1 MALSRLSLQSRGP
14 QGTAP
19 KDFTVAFPGRRRE
32 TNAHTLRVPERGVG
46 GGGGS
51 RAGRPPVPKAGKTP
65 FSRGKGSEQ
74 LSPRNPPGASPAPLG
89 PAPRPVLGPFPTPA
103 QIHHLLNPSRAAG
116 LRSQSAVGFCL
127 PKPRVFPLIP
137 VDHSVRESAWQRS
150 RGRRRGRD
158 ARAPVEDRPERNGKL
173 MVTEDA
179 RNTPGYRGRGRAHTR
194 ESAQWWQVGCQVSV
208 DAGLW
213 EP

>member
-1 MALSRLSLQSRGP
+1 MHTLFVCLSGEWGAEGVAGQEGLRFPKRERHLSPGAKVQSSCRPTTP
-14 QGTAP
+14 QGQAQP
-19 KDFTVAFPGRRRE
+19 PGGPPPCAR
-32 TNAHTLRVPERGVG
+32 
-46 GGGGS
+46 
-51 RAGRPPVPKAGKTP
+51 PVPH
-65 FSRGKGSEQ
+65 S
-74 LSPRNPPGASPAPLG
+74 SPNPPSSKPQQGCRGCAASLLWAS
-89 PAPRPVLGPFPTPA
+89 VS
-103 QIHHLLNPSRAAG
+103 LNPAS
-116 LRSQSAVGFCL
+116 SPC
-127 PKPRVFPLIP
+127 

-158 ARAPVEDRPERNGKL
+158 ARALVEDRPERNGKL

-179 RNTPGYRGRGRAHTR
+179 RNTPGYRRRGRAHTR